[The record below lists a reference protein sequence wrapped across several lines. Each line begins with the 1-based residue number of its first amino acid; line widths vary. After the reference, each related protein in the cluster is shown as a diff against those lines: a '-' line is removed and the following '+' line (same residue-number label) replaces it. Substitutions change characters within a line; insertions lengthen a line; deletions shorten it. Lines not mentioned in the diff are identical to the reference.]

1 MTGIRTGTKRFAG
14 LFLTMAL
21 CFHLHLPRSAGAEP
35 LPVFVSILPQK
46 YLVERIAGERVSVSV
61 MVGPGASP
69 STYEPTPKQMVLL
82 SEARIYFRIGVPFEN
97 VWIERLADVNRE
109 MTIVHTSEAVMTREL
124 ENHDG
129 RDPHVWTSPLLTGH
143 IARTMTDALVAAA
156 PDHRVEFER
165 NRARLASDL
174 ALLDAEIRE
183 ILGKVTRR
191 KFMVFHP
198 SWGYFADSYGLE
210 QVAIEEHGSEPTANR
225 LAALIENAEGEGI
238 RVIFVQKH
246 FSRRNAEAV
255 AREIGAK
262 VIVVDP
268 LAEDYIANLRSLAAL
283 FAEAMR

>member
-1 MTGIRTGTKRFAG
+1 MTRVKTVTKRAAG
-14 LFLTMAL
+14 LFLTVVL

-69 STYEPTPKQMVLL
+69 ATYEPTPRQMVLL

-97 VWIERLADVNRE
+97 IWIARLADVNRE
-109 MTIVHTSEAVMTREL
+109 MEIVHTSEAVMTRDF
-124 ENHDG
+124 ENHAD

-143 IARTMTDALVAAA
+143 IARTMTDALVASL
-156 PDHRVEFER
+156 PDHRSEFER
-165 NRARLASDL
+165 NYVRLASDL
-174 ALLDAEIRE
+174 ARLDAEIRE
-183 ILGKVTRR
+183 IFGKVTQR

-210 QVAIEEHGSEPTANR
+210 QVAIEEHGSEPTASS
-225 LAALIENAEGEGI
+225 LAALIESAEREGI

-255 AREIGAK
+255 AKAIGAK
-262 VIVVDP
+262 VIAVDP

-283 FAEAMR
+283 FAEALQ